1 MLGRSI
7 ADVARCSRCT
17 VPRERGEGKGD
28 DLQSLSARPAELVGS
43 PRPLRSTSLWASLRP
58 YSRDGGV
65 YVNFVTDLA
74 EGGDALAR
82 AAYGGNYDRLVALK
96 NRYDPTNLFRA
107 NVNTRPA
114 V

>member
-1 MLGRSI
+1 MRRVRRSATALWHRDVPLMI
-7 ADVARCSRCT
+7 SCDSIWTDPADDAAGITWARET
-17 VPRERGEGKGD
+17 
-28 DLQSLSARPAELVGS
+28 
-43 PRPLRSTSLWASLRP
+43 WASLRP

-82 AAYGGNYDRLVALK
+82 AAYGSNYDRLVALK
-96 NRYDPTNLFRA
+96 NQYDPTNLFRA
-107 NVNTRPA
+107 NVNIRPT